1 MEAHGRPRRYE
12 RGRRVIDAASLA
24 GEHLGGL
31 LVQVIDSAPVACM
44 AKAAGIDFLL
54 VDDER
59 GDVDDA
65 RLSTLMMLGNAIGL
79 PTIVRAPQLA
89 RADVSRVLDRGAS
102 GVMVPMMET
111 VEQARQLA
119 DWAKYPPLGRR
130 SYSGGAHT
138 AYGPSGHHAENMAR
152 ANAGTL
158 AIAQIE
164 TVAGVK
170 SVREIMAVPGI
181 DAAVVGPCDLAIS
194 MGRPD
199 DVGCPEELELI
210 DRVRDACVES
220 GKGFGVIGGTSLLER
235 YARDINLMVSAI
247 DVHILRDAFAA
258 AASEY
263 NRIRSLA

>member
-1 MEAHGRPRRYE
+1 M
-12 RGRRVIDAASLA
+12 IDVASLPSA
-24 GEHLGGL
+24 HLGGL
-31 LVQVIDSAPVACM
+31 LVQVIDSAPVAHM
-44 AKAAGIDFLL
+44 AKAAGLDFLL
-54 VDDER
+54 VDNEH
-59 GDVDDA
+59 GDVNDA

-89 RADVSRVLDRGAS
+89 RADVSRLLDRGAS
-102 GVMVPMMET
+102 GVMVPMMEA

-138 AYGPSGHHAENMAR
+138 AYGPSGHHAQNMAR

-164 TVAGVK
+164 TVAGVEH
-170 SVREIMAVPGI
+170 VEEILAVPGI
-181 DAAVVGPCDLAIS
+181 DAAVIGPCDLAIS

-199 DVGCPEELELI
+199 EVGCPEELALI
-210 DRVRDACVES
+210 DRVRDACVAQA
-220 GKGFGVIGGTSLLER
+220 KGFGIIGGNALIER
-235 YARDINLMVSAI
+235 YARDISLMVSAI

-258 AASEY
+258 AASDY
-263 NRIRSLA
+263 RNIRARA

>member
-1 MEAHGRPRRYE
+1 M
-12 RGRRVIDAASLA
+12 IDVTSLA
-24 GEHLGGL
+24 DVHLGGL
-31 LVQVIDSAPVACM
+31 LVQVIDSAPVAHM
-44 AKAAGIDFLL
+44 AKAAGLDFLL
-54 VDDER
+54 VDDEH
-59 GDVDDA
+59 GDVNDA

-89 RADVSRVLDRGAS
+89 RADVSRLLDRGAS

-138 AYGPSGHHAENMAR
+138 AYGPSGHHAQNMVR

-164 TVAGVK
+164 TVAGVEA
-170 SVREIMAVPGI
+170 VEEILAVPGI
-181 DAAVVGPCDLAIS
+181 DAAVIGPCDLAIS

-199 DVGCPEELELI
+199 EVGCAEELVLI
-210 DRVRDACVES
+210 DRVRDACVATR
-220 GKGFGVIGGTSLLER
+220 KGFGIIGGNALLER
-235 YARDINLMVSAI
+235 YATDINLMVSAI
-247 DVHILRDAFAA
+247 DTHILRDAFAA
-258 AASEY
+258 AASDY
-263 NRIRSLA
+263 TSIRARA

>member
-1 MEAHGRPRRYE
+1 M
-12 RGRRVIDAASLA
+12 IDVASLA
-24 GEHLGGL
+24 DAHLGGL
-31 LVQVIDSAPVACM
+31 LVQVIDSAPVAHM
-44 AKAAGIDFLL
+44 AQAAGLDFLL
-54 VDDER
+54 VDDEH
-59 GDVDDA
+59 GDADDA

-79 PTIVRAPQLA
+79 PTIVRAPQLS
-89 RADVSRVLDRGAS
+89 RADVSRLLDRGAS

-111 VEQARQLA
+111 VVQARQLA

-164 TVAGVK
+164 TVAGVER
-170 SVREIMAVPGI
+170 VEEILAVEGI
-181 DAAVVGPCDLAIS
+181 DAAVIGPCDLAIS

-199 DVGCPEELELI
+199 EVGCPEELALI
-210 DRVRDACVES
+210 DRVRDACAAAH
-220 GKGFGVIGGTSLLER
+220 KGFGIIGSRALIER
-235 YARDINLMVSAI
+235 YAQDINLMVSAI

-258 AASEY
+258 AAREY
-263 NRIRSLA
+263 ETIRALA

>member
-1 MEAHGRPRRYE
+1 M
-12 RGRRVIDAASLA
+12 IDVNDLVTR
-24 GEHLGGL
+24 HLGGL

-54 VDDER
+54 VDNEH

-89 RADVSRVLDRGAS
+89 RADVSRLLDRGAS

-164 TVAGVK
+164 TVAGVERA
-170 SVREIMAVPGI
+170 REILSVPGI
-181 DAAVVGPCDLAIS
+181 DAAVIGPCDLAIS

-199 DVGCPEELELI
+199 EVGCPEELELI
-210 DRVRDACVES
+210 DRVRDACAET
-220 GKGFGVIGGTSLLER
+220 GKGFGIIGGNALMKR
-235 YARDINLMVSAI
+235 YAQDINLMVSAI

-258 AASEY
+258 AASDY
-263 NRIRSLA
+263 RSISALA

>member
-1 MEAHGRPRRYE
+1 M
-12 RGRRVIDAASLA
+12 IDVASLA
-24 GEHLGGL
+24 DAHLGGL
-31 LVQVIDSAPVACM
+31 LVQVIDSAPVAHM
-44 AKAAGIDFLL
+44 AKAAGLDFLL
-54 VDDER
+54 VDDEH

-89 RADVSRVLDRGAS
+89 RADVSRLLDRGAS

-138 AYGPSGHHAENMAR
+138 AYGPSGHHAQNMAR

-164 TVAGVK
+164 TVAGVEAAE
-170 SVREIMAVPGI
+170 EILAVPGI
-181 DAAVVGPCDLAIS
+181 DAAVIGPCDLAIS

-199 DVGCPEELELI
+199 EVGCAEELELI
-210 DRVRDACVES
+210 DRVRDACVERR
-220 GKGFGVIGGTSLLER
+220 KGFGIIGGNALIER
-235 YARDINLMVSAI
+235 YAADINLMVSAI
-247 DVHILRDAFAA
+247 DTHILRDAFAA
-258 AASEY
+258 AASDY
-263 NRIRSLA
+263 TSIRARA

>member
-1 MEAHGRPRRYE
+1 M
-12 RGRRVIDAASLA
+12 IDVANLA
-24 GEHLGGL
+24 DVHLGGL
-31 LVQVIDSAPVACM
+31 LVQAIDSAPVAHM
-44 AKAAGIDFLL
+44 AKAAGLDFLL
-54 VDDER
+54 VDDEH
-59 GDVDDA
+59 GDVNDA

-89 RADVSRVLDRGAS
+89 RADVSRLLDRGAS

-138 AYGPSGHHAENMAR
+138 AYGPSGHHAQNMAR

-164 TVAGVK
+164 TVAGVEA
-170 SVREIMAVPGI
+170 VEEILAVPGI
-181 DAAVVGPCDLAIS
+181 DAAVIGPCDLAIS

-199 DVGCPEELELI
+199 EVGCAEELVLI
-210 DRVRDACVES
+210 DRVRDACVAAR
-220 GKGFGVIGGTSLLER
+220 KGFGIIGGNALLER
-235 YARDINLMVSAI
+235 YATDINLMVSAI
-247 DVHILRDAFAA
+247 DTHILRDAFAA
-258 AASEY
+258 AASDY
-263 NRIRSLA
+263 RIIRARA

>member
-1 MEAHGRPRRYE
+1 M
-12 RGRRVIDAASLA
+12 IDVSTLHDA
-24 GEHLGGL
+24 HLGGL
-31 LVQVIDSAPVACM
+31 LVQVIDSAPVALM

-54 VDDER
+54 VDEEH

-65 RLSTLMMLGNAIGL
+65 RLSTLMMLGNQIGL
-79 PTIVRAPQLA
+79 PTVVRAPQLA
-89 RADVSRVLDRGAS
+89 RADVSRLLDRGAS

-111 VEQARQLA
+111 PEQARRLA

-138 AYGPSGHHAENMAR
+138 AYGPSGHHATNMAR

-164 TVAGVK
+164 TVAGVER
-170 SVREIMAVPGI
+170 VEEILAVPGI

-194 MGRPD
+194 MGYPD
-199 DVGCPEELELI
+199 AVGCPEELALI
-210 DRVRDACVES
+210 DRVRDACVAAR
-220 GKGFGVIGGTSLLER
+220 KGFGIIGGNALIGR

-247 DVHILRDAFAA
+247 DVHILRDAFADA
-258 AASEY
+258 ALDY
-263 NRIRSLA
+263 QTIRAQA

>member
-1 MEAHGRPRRYE
+1 M
-12 RGRRVIDAASLA
+12 IDAAGLA
-24 GEHLGGL
+24 DARLGGL
-31 LVQVIDSAPVACM
+31 LVQVLDSAPVALM

-54 VDDER
+54 VDDEH
-59 GDVDDA
+59 GDVDGA
-65 RLSTLMMLGNAIGL
+65 RLSTLMTLGNAIGL

-111 VEQARQLA
+111 VDQARQLVE
-119 DWAKYPPLGRR
+119 WAKYPPLGRR

-164 TVAGVK
+164 TVAGVEHVEGIL
-170 SVREIMAVPGI
+170 SVEGI
-181 DAAVVGPCDLAIS
+181 DAAVIGPCDLAIS

-199 DVGCPEELELI
+199 DVGCAEELALI
-210 DRVRDACVES
+210 DRVRDACVER
-220 GKGFGVIGGTSLLER
+220 GKGFGIIGGSALMER
-235 YARDINLMVSAI
+235 YAQDINLMVSAI

-258 AASEY
+258 AASDY
-263 NRIRSLA
+263 RKIRALA

>member
-1 MEAHGRPRRYE
+1 M
-12 RGRRVIDAASLA
+12 IDVSTLRDA
-24 GEHLGGL
+24 HLGGL
-31 LVQVIDSAPVACM
+31 LVQVIDSAPVALM

-54 VDDER
+54 VDEEH

-65 RLSTLMMLGNAIGL
+65 RLSTLMMLGNQIGL
-79 PTIVRAPQLA
+79 PTVVRAPQLA
-89 RADVSRVLDRGAS
+89 RADVSRLLDRGAS

-111 VEQARQLA
+111 PEQARQLA

-138 AYGPSGHHAENMAR
+138 AYGPSGHHATNMAR

-164 TVAGVK
+164 TVAGVER
-170 SVREIMAVPGI
+170 VEEILAVPGI

-194 MGRPD
+194 MGYPD
-199 DVGCPEELELI
+199 AVGCPEELALI
-210 DRVRDACVES
+210 DRVRDACVAAR
-220 GKGFGVIGGTSLLER
+220 KGFGIIGGNALIGR

-247 DVHILRDAFAA
+247 DVHILRDALADAA
-258 AASEY
+258 LDY
-263 NRIRSLA
+263 QTIRAQA